1 MDRLQAATR
10 KLEAA
15 VDRLEEAAIGDDIG
29 GDIDGDAAELRSQL
43 DDARR
48 SYAELSKAT
57 NEVSAKLEST
67 IGRLKLILDE

>member
-15 VDRLEEAAIGDDIG
+15 VDRLEEAAVG
-29 GDIDGDAAELRSQL
+29 GDLDGDAAELRSQL

>member
-15 VDRLEEAAIGDDIG
+15 VDRLEEAAVG
-29 GDIDGDAAELRSQL
+29 GDLDGDAAELRTQL